1 MLRIRL
7 RINIPTDWPDETDSA
22 ATLTPTLKFLRESG
36 YVPAQ
41 TRKNNRRSVNIVRGL
56 AAAVFSYPFQIGFSV
71 LSSPSRPYPADGFP
85 SGARLPSENR
95 SLGDSLNTPTARDL
109 PGAGRLI
116 GETLPG
122 RFLATHRSS
131 LAAGQ
136 VLFFGP
142 DFVDFQRRQ
151 PTTTWTFSLKNV
163 VIWLIALVSK
173 WVKKKN
179 EYDKLQKVYFIDLF
193 VKILTYMFAQGVHT
207 DREKTDA
214 TWNVTSLLV
223 YAFTVI
229 ISRISHLSS
238 TTTINVY

>member
-1 MLRIRL
+1 MLGAHEKVRENRRTNIKIRLSEVIKRTASRGAASVSNKTCRGTLLIRAGDVLRIRL

-22 ATLTPTLKFLRESG
+22 ATLTPTLKFPRESG

-56 AAAVFSYPFQIGFSV
+56 AAAVFSYPFQIGFSI
-71 LSSPSRPYPADGFP
+71 LSSPSRPYPANGFP
-85 SGARLPSENR
+85 SVARLPLENR

-136 VLFFGP
+136 GLFFGP

-151 PTTTWTFSLKNV
+151 PTTT
-163 VIWLIALVSK
+163 
-173 WVKKKN
+173 
-179 EYDKLQKVYFIDLF
+179 
-193 VKILTYMFAQGVHT
+193 
-207 DREKTDA
+207 
-214 TWNVTSLLV
+214 
-223 YAFTVI
+223 
-229 ISRISHLSS
+229 
-238 TTTINVY
+238 